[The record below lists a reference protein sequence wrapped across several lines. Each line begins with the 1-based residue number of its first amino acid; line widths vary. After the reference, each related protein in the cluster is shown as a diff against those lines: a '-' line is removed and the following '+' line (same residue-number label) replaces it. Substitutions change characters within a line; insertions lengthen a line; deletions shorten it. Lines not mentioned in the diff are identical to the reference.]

1 MSEFLG
7 DYVRSNYCGETNEKQ
22 IGNELTV
29 MGWAAKRRDF
39 GGLIFVDLRD
49 RTGLLQIV
57 FDASEISQEDF
68 RKAEAIRSEYVLA
81 VKGKLRARSADTVN
95 PKLTTGTVELLAH
108 ELKILSDAD
117 TPPFAIDESSA
128 AVNESVRLKYR
139 YLDLRTAPLQEK
151 LRMRSKI
158 CSAARAYLE
167 SKDFMEIETPYLG
180 RSTPE
185 GARDYLVPSRVH
197 PGEFYALPQSP
208 QLYKQLLM
216 ISGFDRYYQI
226 ARCFR
231 DEDLRANRQPEFTQI
246 DLEMSFADSEE
257 RVMEIAEGMIKHIF
271 KQCIGL
277 EINEKLRRIPYSEAM
292 ARFGSDKPDTRFG
305 LEITDISDL
314 AATCGFQVFEGAV
327 KKGGSVRMINAK
339 GFVGGADPVLSRR
352 DIDHLTDFVK
362 TYKAKGLAWI
372 AVRENE
378 IQSVI
383 TKFMSEETVSAILRR
398 ADATPGDI
406 LFFCADTDEVVF
418 AALGALRLHLAEK
431 GNLIDKSKFDLLWVT
446 DFPQFEYSAEEKRYV
461 AMHHPFTMPKVEDLE
476 YLETDPA
483 RVRAMAYDLVIN
495 GQEAGG
501 GSIRIHSREIQKR
514 MFNALGFSDE
524 QIEKRFG
531 FFVGAFNYGTPP
543 HGGLAFGLDRLV
555 MLLTGTDNIKDVIAF
570 PKVQNASDLMTD
582 APNIVEPKQL
592 RELSIRVNDA
602 KS

>member
-22 IGNELTV
+22 IGKELTV

-292 ARFGSDKPDTRFG
+292 SRFGSDKPDTRFG

-398 ADATPGDI
+398 ADAAPGDI

-582 APNIVEPKQL
+582 APNVVEPKQL